1 MLKLVGWIV
10 LGLLALPVL
19 GWVGALALPGPFL
32 FGHLVDGA
40 PGSWQAP
47 GVGGLIGGLVGG
59 VAGLLAGLAGLL
71 VGLAVL
77 LLVLPAVLG
86 ALGLA
91 AFVVFAVV
99 ARLVLLFAA
108 PVLLPLLLVVGIVC
122 LLARAR
128 RSAWPPAPRP

>member
-19 GWVGALALPGPFL
+19 GWVGALALPGPY
-32 FGHLVDGA
+32 GHLVDGA
-40 PGSWQAP
+40 PWSWQAP

-59 VAGLLAGLAGLL
+59 VAGLLAGLL

-91 AFVVFAVV
+91 AFIVFVVV
-99 ARLVLLFAA
+99 AGLVLLFAA
-108 PVLLPLLLVVGIVC
+108 PVLLPLLLVVGIVW
-122 LLARAR
+122 LLARAG
-128 RSAWPPAPRP
+128 RSASPPAPRA